1 MITIYYYFTVKYTV
15 GEVASTIFSPVSAD
29 IEERVTH
36 DSTLRIRD
44 MGRLLLAT
52 EIRSAKTYWHVQSRD
67 AVGVPRI
74 YPGFYYLSILNV
86 KYNNRYL

>member
-1 MITIYYYFTVKYTV
+1 MIIQSI
-15 GEVASTIFSPVSAD
+15 GDVASTIFSFNSAN
-29 IEERVTH
+29 IEDRVTH
-36 DSTLRIRD
+36 DSALRIRD

-74 YPGFYYLSILNV
+74 YPGGVLCYD
-86 KYNNRYL
+86 